1 MHYRFAFITGIIY
14 VIYRRIRDIAYLVIS
29 TQLFGLIRAT
39 VFAPDNRSIIASSL
53 YSVSRPKIGIIQMK
67 LYNNVYNN
75 NDNSNFNFHELRIF
89 FRKKKYNTFLYDI
102 YHMLFF
108 FSFFI
113 LLRICIHIYTCIQLY
128 TVGNCPFSFIV

>member
-67 LYNNVYNN
+67 LRPMYIIITIIPI
-75 NDNSNFNFHELRIF
+75 SIF
-89 FRKKKYNTFLYDI
+89 TNCGFFFEKKNITHFSTI

>member
-108 FSFFI
+108 FFFHPSTYMYTY
-113 LLRICIHIYTCIQLY
+113 IHMYSTLY
-128 TVGNCPFSFIV
+128 SR

>member
-89 FRKKKYNTFLYDI
+89 FEKKNITHFSTI
-102 YHMLFF
+102 YITCYF

>member
-39 VFAPDNRSIIASSL
+39 VFASDNRSIIASSL

-67 LYNNVYNN
+67 LRPMYITITIIPISIFTNCG
-75 NDNSNFNFHELRIF
+75 FF

-108 FSFFI
+108 FFFHPSTYMYTY
-113 LLRICIHIYTCIQLY
+113 IHMYSTLY
-128 TVGNCPFSFIV
+128 SR